1 MKEKY
6 PMTQKKKVF
15 FPFLYRTPPRQESE
29 KGQKSE
35 NCAGTQ
41 FLYKISIFLF

>member
-1 MKEKY
+1 MF
-6 PMTQKKKVF
+6 PKKKVF
-15 FPFLYRTPPRQESE
+15 FRIFYRTPPRQESE